1 MAYSPL
7 PLSLLKRVLRVFV
20 LPGCILR
27 ISESELLQQTELAV
41 VDLVLNDPPV
51 RVKVEDIAGW
61 HRIALA
67 CRRIRAK
74 DAVIRSSSPAS

>member
-1 MAYSPL
+1 VAYSPL

-51 RVKVEDIAGW
+51 RVKVEDIAG
-61 HRIALA
+61 
-67 CRRIRAK
+67 
-74 DAVIRSSSPAS
+74 

>member
-1 MAYSPL
+1 
-7 PLSLLKRVLRVFV
+7 
-20 LPGCILR
+20 
-27 ISESELLQQTELAV
+27 
-41 VDLVLNDPPV
+41 
-51 RVKVEDIAGW
+51 VEDIAGW